1 MRRLAAAIALATSL
15 LLAPTPAVLA
25 QQRDR
30 DTVQSELDLA
40 KATDA
45 TVEQEVA
52 RLTEQADDDR
62 SALADAQSS
71 EAAARQ
77 RAEAAARNLQ
87 EVETR
92 AAAARQRLSQVAIEA
107 YVHPSGQG
115 GLMLL
120 ARAGTF
126 DEAVRRKELT
136 GIISANT
143 TDVLEVFRGVQQDRA
158 IARAEM
164 SSAEELATRRATEQ
178 RQRTVAAEEAE
189 QASLVAHSE
198 LQRRIVNLE
207 GESRAFAEE
216 DARIRALLSR
226 PASPP
231 PAPGILEPP
240 VTTPER
246 ASSAPSSSGLIWP
259 TNGSITSEF
268 GPRWGSFHSGI
279 DIADPEGT
287 PIAAAQAGE
296 VVSAGYSGGYGNLV
310 VIDHG
315 GGLATAYAHQSSIAV
330 GEGESVSQGQTI
342 GYVGSTGQSTGN
354 HLHFEVREGGAARN
368 PRGYL

>member
-52 RLTEQADDDR
+52 RLTQQADEDR

-164 SSAEELATRRATEQ
+164 SSAEELATRRAAEQ
-178 RQRTVAAEEAE
+178 RQRTLAAEEAE

-207 GESRAFAEE
+207 SESRAFAEE

-226 PASPP
+226 PAAP
-231 PAPGILEPP
+231 PATGILELP

-246 ASSAPSSSGLIWP
+246 ASAAPSSSGLIWP

-310 VIDHG
+310 VINHG

-330 GEGESVSQGQTI
+330 VEGESVSQGETI

-354 HLHFEVREGGAARN
+354 HLHFEVRDGGAARN